1 MKIPKSENR
10 KPSHGEGVCRGK
22 YLMKP
27 MTVKLLDASRT
38 YWLRL
43 GVQDWG
49 RVIGGEE

>member
-1 MKIPKSENR
+1 MVRECIE
-10 KPSHGEGVCRGK
+10 EK

-43 GVQDWG
+43 GVQGWG
-49 RVIGGEE
+49 LVIDGEE

>member
-1 MKIPKSENR
+1 MVRECV
-10 KPSHGEGVCRGK
+10 EEK

-27 MTVKLLDASRT
+27 MTVKRLDASRT

-49 RVIGGEE
+49 LVIDGEE